1 MGVDATACQSPFLLS
16 SRYLP
21 YCQRLP
27 LTAHSAGNFS
37 QRANLSLKVCSQS
50 RPAAWRSAPPV
61 RARSP
66 FSGTW
71 LPDSSKQTNY
81 GRTLLPT
88 RLKIANLDRST
99 PGGNPPITRKKG
111 LYGQRMSSRHAQR
124 TPLPVARHARQ
135 LFLLLPRTPQHPARP
150 REARIEM
157 PEPARQQRHF
167 RSSSTE
173 PCRPLPPGTS
183 VPPRRSPPLRDPDVL
198 RPGATDPILQ
208 P

>member
-1 MGVDATACQSPFLLS
+1 MKLCPGHQPRRITMSHMKLCPVHRGLIAMSGRVAHIEILSCGRRWTSARRLLFPIDGTTDLGGCPKSQKDEPVTGGTAEKSSGGPQMGVDATACQSPFLLS

-88 RLKIANLDRST
+88 R
-99 PGGNPPITRKKG
+99 
-111 LYGQRMSSRHAQR
+111 
-124 TPLPVARHARQ
+124 
-135 LFLLLPRTPQHPARP
+135 
-150 REARIEM
+150 
-157 PEPARQQRHF
+157 
-167 RSSSTE
+167 
-173 PCRPLPPGTS
+173 
-183 VPPRRSPPLRDPDVL
+183 
-198 RPGATDPILQ
+198 
-208 P
+208 